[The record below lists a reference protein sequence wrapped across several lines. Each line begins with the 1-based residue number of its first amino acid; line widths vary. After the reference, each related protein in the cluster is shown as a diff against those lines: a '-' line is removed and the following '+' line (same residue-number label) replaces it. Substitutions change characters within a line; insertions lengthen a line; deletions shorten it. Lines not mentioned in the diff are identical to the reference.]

1 MFSFMHEHVLCV
13 CVFVC
18 VYLCEY
24 VCVCVCACVCV
35 CVCTL
40 KGLIFAEINLL
51 IFEYYPLWKSISAD
65 IFHGYFFLVKSFWKF
80 FFFLHQ

>member
-1 MFSFMHEHVLCV
+1 MYPWLYVFIYAWTRSVCV

-24 VCVCVCACVCV
+24 VCVCV

>member
-24 VCVCVCACVCV
+24 VCVCVCVRVCV

-65 IFHGYFFLVKSFWKF
+65 IFHGYFFLVKSF
-80 FFFLHQ
+80 